1 MLQCEPLRV
10 ICVGLTCLCDVCV
23 CSGRLYAA
31 HQCSDQQ
38 RRGARLQNSHTLGAD
53 EIGPEGAARC
63 EFNSHVLLSLSALTP
78 AMHVHCTVLC
88 VCEALWLAC
97 SNCVKCVQ
105 IICTE
110 LVFLNTQLNS
120 KMVWKHLCT
129 FTPSRVKARV
139 YEYALICK
147 LEQQSWVTFVV
158 IAAVSQ
164 YNHHCIITV
173 L

>member
-1 MLQCEPLRV
+1 
-10 ICVGLTCLCDVCV
+10 
-23 CSGRLYAA
+23 
-31 HQCSDQQ
+31 
-38 RRGARLQNSHTLGAD
+38 
-53 EIGPEGAARC
+53 
-63 EFNSHVLLSLSALTP
+63 
-78 AMHVHCTVLC
+78 
-88 VCEALWLAC
+88 
-97 SNCVKCVQ
+97 
-105 IICTE
+105 
-110 LVFLNTQLNS
+110 
-120 KMVWKHLCT
+120 MVWKHLCT